1 MATVKIA
8 QFGGIAPRQHP
19 TQLADGMAVTAHNC
33 SLLTGKLVPLKSP
46 RLVAGANVLLESG
59 LSDVADAKSLH
70 VWRKASGDFDFLL
83 FKGVT
88 WTAPGNVADD
98 DLTRIIVSGDR
109 DGDGKAEPPVVYIR
123 RGTAEV
129 KDIVPIGKTPLA
141 TPRVQRN
148 SGQGELTDNIRYTR
162 FFVSWVDKD
171 EMESPF
177 SMPSQILVNNEW
189 VDGDLEYLEGDAVT
203 ITNFGSKT
211 DYPLAKKIRVY
222 KVLTG
227 MENGRC
233 QFIAEADATLDSTW
247 TNGIGVKVKDE
258 DAGEIM
264 PDIGTPPDDLSCI
277 LDVPGAFY
285 CGFSPSRPKT
295 VCFSDID
302 LLYSWPEDYRYDI
315 RDNIVALAVTANS
328 VFALTDGWPY
338 VLSGTAPESMT
349 VAKLSRAVTEGCSL
363 TFIMAR

>member
-46 RLVAGANVLLESG
+46 RFVAGANVLLESG

-109 DGDGKAEPPVVYIR
+109 DGDGKAEPPVVYLR

-129 KDIVPIGKTPLA
+129 KDIVPIGKTPLE
-141 TPRVQRN
+141 TPHVQRN
-148 SGQGELTDNIRYTR
+148 SGQGELTDNVRYTR

-177 SMPSQILVNNEW
+177 SMPSQIAGENAGEW
-189 VDGDLEYLEGDAVT
+189 VDGDLEYLDGDAVT

-247 TNGIGVKVKDE
+247 TNGIGVK
-258 DAGEIM
+258 
-264 PDIGTPPDDLSCI
+264 S
-277 LDVPGAFY
+277 
-285 CGFSPSRPKT
+285 
-295 VCFSDID
+295 
-302 LLYSWPEDYRYDI
+302 
-315 RDNIVALAVTANS
+315 
-328 VFALTDGWPY
+328 
-338 VLSGTAPESMT
+338 
-349 VAKLSRAVTEGCSL
+349 EG
-363 TFIMAR
+363 